1 MHNQEHGLTSLL
13 TVYGEAPLNEPTLML
28 GYSTLMPHL
37 IDIRIRKPST
47 ESTNSQKSVPMNNV
61 FEKSNMHHSP
71 RWFCLLLEV

>member
-37 IDIRIRKPST
+37 IDIRHAARDR
-47 ESTNSQKSVPMNNV
+47 ND
-61 FEKSNMHHSP
+61 SNDLSP
-71 RWFCLLLEV
+71 RSSLKYTVSQ